1 MGIHYFILDLVSS
14 TLISSKKPAS
24 KKILVKMKFIAVIVV
39 AIAVSA
45 TADDHEY
52 PGYQT
57 NYDHT
62 YQDLAAYNTGYDQ
75 NSLTSAYSSLTEKDS
90 GYPSDELDMD
100 VILPIVVFGGLGLGA
115 LAFVDS
121 INYRTNLCNKL
132 REVTELAR
140 DAAAN
145 GATAA
150 NLVDNAVAPVVNV
163 MNAPALNTLVNSNRL
178 FINALAAITSLDC

>member
-1 MGIHYFILDLVSS
+1 
-14 TLISSKKPAS
+14 
-24 KKILVKMKFIAVIVV
+24 MKFVAVIVV

-62 YQDLAAYNTGYDQ
+62 YQDLAAYNTGYDH
-75 NSLTSAYSSLTEKDS
+75 NSLSSAYTSLTEKDS
-90 GYPSDELDMD
+90 GYHNDELDMD

-115 LAFVDS
+115 IAWIDNL
-121 INYRTNLCNKL
+121 NHRTNLCNKL
-132 REVTELAR
+132 RDITNVAR

-150 NLVDNAVAPVVNV
+150 NLVDNAANVANE
-163 MNAPALNTLVNSNRL
+163 AALNTLVNSNRI
-178 FINALAAITSLDC
+178 FINALAAIDSLDC

>member
-1 MGIHYFILDLVSS
+1 MGVSS
-14 TLISSKKPAS
+14 TLISSKKPAP
-24 KKILVKMKFIAVIVV
+24 KKILVKMKFIAVIVMG
-39 AIAVSA
+39 IAVSA
-45 TADDHEY
+45 TADEHEY

-57 NYDHT
+57 NYDQT
-62 YQDLAAYNTGYDQ
+62 YLDLAAYNTGYDQ
-75 NSLTSAYSSLTEKDS
+75 NSLTSAYTSVTEKQ
-90 GYPSDELDMD
+90 DELDMD

-132 REVTELAR
+132 REVTEIAR

-150 NLVDNAVAPVVNV
+150 NLQENPTTNTAISNEAE
-163 MNAPALNTLVNSNRL
+163 LNT
-178 FINALAAITSLDC
+178 

>member
-1 MGIHYFILDLVSS
+1 MGIHYFNLNLVSS
-14 TLISSKKPAS
+14 TLISSKKPPPK

-45 TADDHEY
+45 TADEHEY

-57 NYDHT
+57 NYDQT
-62 YQDLAAYNTGYDQ
+62 YLDLAAYNTGYDQ
-75 NSLTSAYSSLTEKDS
+75 NSLTSAYTSVTEKQ
-90 GYPSDELDMD
+90 DELDMD

-132 REVTELAR
+132 REATQVAR
-140 DAAAN
+140 
-145 GATAA
+145 ATAA
-150 NLVDNAVAPVVNV
+150 DGDLTA
-163 MNAPALNTLVNSNRL
+163 APAGTTGLANLNTIVNSNRI
-178 FINALAAITSLDC
+178 FINALEDITSLDC

>member
-1 MGIHYFILDLVSS
+1 MGIHYFNLDLVSS
-14 TLISSKKPAS
+14 TLISSKKPAQ
-24 KKILVKMKFIAVIVV
+24 KKILFKMKFIAVILV

-45 TADDHEY
+45 TADEHEY

-57 NYDHT
+57 NYDQT

-75 NSLTSAYSSLTEKDS
+75 NSLTSAYTSVTEKQ
-90 GYPSDELDMD
+90 DELDMD

-132 REVTELAR
+132 REVTEVAR
-140 DAAAN
+140 DATAN

-150 NLVDNAVAPVVNV
+150 ALALTGTSVGTATLTVAGLAN
-163 MNAPALNTLVNSNRL
+163 LNTVVNSNRG
-178 FINALAAITSLDC
+178 FINTLEDIASLDC

>member
-1 MGIHYFILDLVSS
+1 MGIHYFNLDLVSS
-14 TLISSKKPAS
+14 TLISSKKPAQ
-24 KKILVKMKFIAVIVV
+24 KKILFKMKFIAVILV

-45 TADDHEY
+45 TADEHEY

-57 NYDHT
+57 NYDQT

-75 NSLTSAYSSLTEKDS
+75 NSLTSAYTSVTEKQ
-90 GYPSDELDMD
+90 DELDMD

-132 REVTELAR
+132 REVTEIAR
-140 DAAAN
+140 ATAAN
-145 GATAA
+145 GAIVANLIDGTAA
-150 NLVDNAVAPVVNV
+150 AP
-163 MNAPALNTLVNSNRL
+163 TTIIS
-178 FINALAAITSLDC
+178 

>member
-1 MGIHYFILDLVSS
+1 MGSS
-14 TLISSKKPAS
+14 TLISSKKPAP

-45 TADDHEY
+45 TADEHEY

-57 NYDHT
+57 NYDQT

-75 NSLTSAYSSLTEKDS
+75 NSLTSAYTSVTEKQ
-90 GYPSDELDMD
+90 DELDMD
-100 VILPIVVFGGLGLGA
+100 VILPIVTFGGLGLGL

-132 REVTELAR
+132 KELTAIAR
-140 DAAAN
+140 GTASD
-145 GATAA
+145 GDTAA
-150 NLVDNAVAPVVNV
+150 NLIDGTAASGTTIISNEAE
-163 MNAPALNTLVNSNRL
+163 LSTLVNSNRV
-178 FINALAAITSLDC
+178 FINSLAAITDLDC

>member
-1 MGIHYFILDLVSS
+1 MG
-14 TLISSKKPAS
+14 KPAP

-45 TADDHEY
+45 TADEHY

-57 NYDHT
+57 NYDQT

-75 NSLTSAYSSLTEKDS
+75 NSLTSAYTSVTEKQ
-90 GYPSDELDMD
+90 DELDMD
-100 VILPIVVFGGLGLGA
+100 VILPIVTFGGLGLGL

-140 DAAAN
+140 NAAQN
-145 GATAA
+145 TAA
-150 NLVDNAVAPVVNV
+150 NLIDGTAAVPTAIITNE
-163 MNAPALNTLVNSNRL
+163 AELNTIVNSNRI
-178 FINALAAITSLDC
+178 FINALAEITSLDC

>member
-1 MGIHYFILDLVSS
+1 MGFQETSA
-14 TLISSKKPAS
+14 K

-57 NYDHT
+57 NYDQT
-62 YQDLAAYNTGYDQ
+62 YQDLAAYNTGYDT
-75 NSLTSAYSSLTEKDS
+75 NSLTSVYTSVTEKQ
-90 GYPSDELDMD
+90 DELDMD

-132 REVTELAR
+132 REVTEIAR

-145 GATAA
+145 AA
-150 NLVDNAVAPVVNV
+150 NLQENPTTNTAISNEAE
-163 MNAPALNTLVNSNRL
+163 LNTLVNSNRL
-178 FINALAAITSLDC
+178 FIN

>member
-1 MGIHYFILDLVSS
+1 
-14 TLISSKKPAS
+14 
-24 KKILVKMKFIAVIVV
+24 MKFIAVIVV

-150 NLVDNAVAPVVNV
+150 NLVDAVLAGGGAAVIGNQ
-163 MNAPALNTLVNSNRL
+163 AGLNTLVNSNRL

>member
-1 MGIHYFILDLVSS
+1 
-14 TLISSKKPAS
+14 
-24 KKILVKMKFIAVIVV
+24 MKFIAVIVV

-45 TADDHEY
+45 TADVGYPDTNEY
-52 PGYQT
+52 NVHGYQT
-57 NYDHT
+57 TADTYYS
-62 YQDLAAYNTGYDQ
+62 YQDLSPYD
-75 NSLTSAYSSLTEKDS
+75 SHGDS

-140 DAAAN
+140 NAAQN
-145 GATAA
+145 T
-150 NLVDNAVAPVVNV
+150 
-163 MNAPALNTLVNSNRL
+163 APALAEVAGGAVITGEAELNVIVESNRV
-178 FINALAAITSLDC
+178 FIKALAAISSLDC

>member
-1 MGIHYFILDLVSS
+1 MGIHYFNLDLVSS
-14 TLISSKKPAS
+14 TLISSKKPPP
-24 KKILVKMKFIAVIVV
+24 KKILVKMKFIAVILV

-45 TADDHEY
+45 TADEHEY

-57 NYDHT
+57 NYDQT

-75 NSLTSAYSSLTEKDS
+75 NSLTSAYTSVTEKQ
-90 GYPSDELDMD
+90 DELDMD

-132 REVTELAR
+132 REVTEVAR
-140 DAAAN
+140 DATAN

-150 NLVDNAVAPVVNV
+150 NLQENPTTNTAISNEA
-163 MNAPALNTLVNSNRL
+163 ALNTLVNSNRL

>member
-1 MGIHYFILDLVSS
+1 
-14 TLISSKKPAS
+14 
-24 KKILVKMKFIAVIVV
+24 MKFIAVIVV

-150 NLVDNAVAPVVNV
+150 NLIDGTAAVATAIISNE
-163 MNAPALNTLVNSNRL
+163 AALNTLVNSNRL

>member
-1 MGIHYFILDLVSS
+1 MGIHYFNLNVVSS
-14 TLISSKKPAS
+14 TLISSKKPS
-24 KKILVKMKFIAVIVV
+24 PKKILVKMKFIACIVV

-45 TADDHEY
+45 TADEHEY

-57 NYDHT
+57 NYDQS

-75 NSLTSAYSSLTEKDS
+75 NSLTSAYTSVTEKQ
-90 GYPSDELDMD
+90 DELDMD

-150 NLVDNAVAPVVNV
+150 NLVDEAVADSITGD
-163 MNAPALNTLVNSNRL
+163 AALNTIVNSNRL

>member
-1 MGIHYFILDLVSS
+1 LLIFWHDGKWKMNCDFDSSLV
-14 TLISSKKPAS
+14 LH
-24 KKILVKMKFIAVIVV
+24 
-39 AIAVSA
+39 
-45 TADDHEY
+45 DDVEEHEY

-57 NYDHT
+57 NYDQT

-121 INYRTNLCNKL
+121 INYRTRLCNKL
-132 REVTELAR
+132 REVTQVAR

-150 NLVDNAVAPVVNV
+150 NLVDNGIAVANEG
-163 MNAPALNTLVNSNRL
+163 ALNTLVNSNRI

>member
-14 TLISSKKPAS
+14 TLISSKKPAP

-45 TADDHEY
+45 TADEHEY

-57 NYDHT
+57 NYDQT

-75 NSLTSAYSSLTEKDS
+75 NSLTSAYTSVTEKQ
-90 GYPSDELDMD
+90 DELDMD
-100 VILPIVVFGGLGLGA
+100 VILPIVTFGGLGLGA

-140 DAAAN
+140 DAVAN

-150 NLVDNAVAPVVNV
+150 NLVDAT
-163 MNAPALNTLVNSNRL
+163 APAANAIDNEVELNTLVNSNRI
-178 FINALAAITSLDC
+178 FI

>member
-1 MGIHYFILDLVSS
+1 
-14 TLISSKKPAS
+14 
-24 KKILVKMKFIAVIVV
+24 MKFIAVIVV

-45 TADDHEY
+45 TADEHEY

-57 NYDHT
+57 NYDQT

-140 DAAAN
+140 NAAQN
-145 GATAA
+145 TAA
-150 NLVDNAVAPVVNV
+150 NLIDGTAAVPTAIITNE
-163 MNAPALNTLVNSNRL
+163 AELNTIVNSNRI
-178 FINALAAITSLDC
+178 FINALAEITSLDC

>member
-1 MGIHYFILDLVSS
+1 MGSS
-14 TLISSKKPAS
+14 TLISSKKPPPQ

-57 NYDHT
+57 NYDQT
-62 YQDLAAYNTGYDQ
+62 YQDLAAYNTGYDT
-75 NSLTSAYSSLTEKDS
+75 NSLTSAYTSVTEKQ
-90 GYPSDELDMD
+90 DELDMD

-132 REVTELAR
+132 REATQVAR
-140 DAAAN
+140 
-145 GATAA
+145 ATAA
-150 NLVDNAVAPVVNV
+150 DGDLTAALAFGT
-163 MNAPALNTLVNSNRL
+163 APAGTTGLANLNTIVNSNRI
-178 FINALAAITSLDC
+178 FINALEDIISLDC

>member
-14 TLISSKKPAS
+14 TLISSKKPAP

-45 TADDHEY
+45 TADVGYPDTNEY
-52 PGYQT
+52 NVHGYQT
-57 NYDHT
+57 TADTYYS
-62 YQDLAAYNTGYDQ
+62 YQDLSPYD
-75 NSLTSAYSSLTEKDS
+75 SH
-90 GYPSDELDMD
+90 GDELDMD

-140 DAAAN
+140 NAAQN
-145 GATAA
+145 TAA
-150 NLVDNAVAPVVNV
+150 NLIDGTAAVPTAIITNE
-163 MNAPALNTLVNSNRL
+163 AELNTIVNSNRI
-178 FINALAAITSLDC
+178 FINALAEITSLDC